1 MSDQRRTQRAGWL
14 DVAEVGGA
22 FGIRFLVIV
31 CTAFG
36 RAPARVCLRLVA
48 LYYTLFHAT
57 ARRASRDWMARIHG
71 AEHVT
76 SRMVYDHLLRFSH
89 VALDRL
95 FFVRRQ
101 IWRFETRFLGQE
113 VFKTVRAGN
122 KGVLFLGAHVGSFEA
137 IRVLAEQGS
146 VRINIVGYFRNALM
160 INTALQQ
167 LDPTSSVRIID
178 VEPGQ
183 IDFIFT
189 IKDRIDRGEHVAILA
204 DRAAPGR
211 ETVEAEFMGSPARF
225 PSGVYLLAAALR
237 CPVYLV
243 FALYREPNRYDIH
256 CELFA
261 EQVVLPRKARSEA
274 IAGYVS
280 KYAERLEHYSRLAPD
295 NWFNFY
301 DFWNTAPQGR
311 TSVLKRGGRSATY

>member
-1 MSDQRRTQRAGWL
+1 MGEPRRTKHVGWL

-31 CTAFG
+31 CTALG
-36 RAPARVCLRLVA
+36 RTPARMVLRLVA
-48 LYYTLFHAT
+48 LYYMLFNAT
-57 ARRASRDWMARIHG
+57 ARRASRDWLARIHG
-71 AEHVT
+71 SEHVT

-101 IWRFETRFLGQE
+101 LGRFETRILGEE
-113 VFKTVRAGN
+113 VFRTIRARK
-122 KGVLFLGAHVGSFEA
+122 KGVVFLGAHVGSFEA
-137 IRVLAEQGS
+137 IRVLAELHE
-146 VRINIVGYFRNALM
+146 VRVNVVGYFRNAVM

-167 LDPTSSVRIID
+167 LDPSCAVRLIEI
-178 VEPGQ
+178 EPGR
-183 IDFIFT
+183 IDFIFEV
-189 IKDRIDRGEHVAILA
+189 KDRIDRGEHVAILA
-204 DRAAPGR
+204 DRVVSGGA
-211 ETVEAEFMGSPARF
+211 TIEAEFMGSPARF
-225 PSGVYLLAAALR
+225 PSGVYQLAAALH

-243 FALYREPNRYDIH
+243 FALYREPNRYDVY
-256 CELFA
+256 CEPFA
-261 EQVVLPRKARSEA
+261 EQLVLPRKARSQA

-301 DFWNTAPQGR
+301 DFWSR
-311 TSVLKRGGRSATY
+311 

>member
-1 MSDQRRTQRAGWL
+1 MSDRRRTQHAGWL

-31 CTAFG
+31 CTALG
-36 RAPARVCLRLVA
+36 RTPARICLRLA
-48 LYYTLFHAT
+48 TLYYTLFHAT
-57 ARRASRDWMARIHG
+57 ARRASRDWLARIHG
-71 AEHVT
+71 PEHVT
-76 SRMVYDHLLRFSH
+76 RRMVYDHLLRFSH

-101 IWRFETRFLGQE
+101 MWRFETRILGEQ
-113 VFKTVRAGN
+113 VFKTIRARN
-122 KGVLFLGAHVGSFEA
+122 KGVVFLGAHVGSFEA
-137 IRVLAEQGS
+137 IRVLAELDD
-146 VRINIVGYFRNALM
+146 VRVNVVGYSRNALM

-167 LDPTSSVRIID
+167 LDPGSSVRMIE

-183 IDFIFT
+183 IGFIFAV
-189 IKDRIDRGEHVAILA
+189 KDCIDRGEHIAILA
-204 DRAAPGR
+204 DRVAPGR

-225 PSGVYLLAAALR
+225 PSGVYLLAAVLR

-243 FALYREPNRYDIH
+243 FGLYREPNRYDVH
-256 CELFA
+256 CEPFA

-301 DFWNTAPQGR
+301 DFWNTSKG
-311 TSVLKRGGRSATY
+311 TD

>member
-1 MSDQRRTQRAGWL
+1 MRKVPGVSEERRTKRVGWL

-22 FGIRFLVIV
+22 FGIRFFVIV
-31 CTAFG
+31 CTALG
-36 RAPARVCLRLVA
+36 RAPARMVLRLVA
-48 LYYTLFHAT
+48 LYYALFHAT
-57 ARRASRDWMARIHG
+57 ARRVSQDWLARIHG
-71 AEHVT
+71 SGHVT
-76 SRMVYDHLLRFSH
+76 RRMVYDHLLRFSH

-101 IWRFETRFLGQE
+101 MWRFETRILGE
-113 VFKTVRAGN
+113 PVFKTIRAR
-122 KGVLFLGAHVGSFEA
+122 KQGVIFLGAHVGSFEA
-137 IRVLAEQGS
+137 MRVLAELDD
-146 VRINIVGYFRNALM
+146 VRVNVVGYFRNALM
-160 INTALQQ
+160 INSALQQ
-167 LDPTSSVRIID
+167 LDPACSVRMID

-183 IDFIFT
+183 IDFIFAV
-189 IKDRIDRGEHVAILA
+189 KDRIDRGEHVAILA
-204 DRAAPGR
+204 DRVAPGR
-211 ETVEAEFMGSPARF
+211 QTIEAEFMGSPARF

-243 FALYREPNRYDIH
+243 FGLYREPNRYDIY

-261 EQVVLPRKARSEA
+261 KQVLLPRKARAEA

-301 DFWNTAPQGR
+301 DFWNTSNALDDQ
-311 TSVLKRGGRSATY
+311 

>member
-1 MSDQRRTQRAGWL
+1 MREQRRTKHVGWL

-31 CTAFG
+31 CTALG
-36 RAPARVCLRLVA
+36 RAPARMVLRLVA
-48 LYYTLFHAT
+48 LYYMLFHAT
-57 ARRASRDWMARIHG
+57 ARRASRDWLARIHG
-71 AEHVT
+71 SEHVT

-101 IWRFETRFLGQE
+101 MSHFEIRILGEE
-113 VFKTVRAGN
+113 VFRTIRAR
-122 KGVLFLGAHVGSFEA
+122 KQGVVFLGAHVGSFEA
-137 IRVLAEQGS
+137 TRVLAELHE
-146 VRINIVGYFRNALM
+146 VRINVVGYFRNALM

-167 LDPTSSVRIID
+167 LDPSCAVRLIEI
-178 VEPGQ
+178 EPGR
-183 IDFIFT
+183 IDFIFDV
-189 IKDRIDRGEHVAILA
+189 KDRIDRGEHVAILA
-204 DRAAPGR
+204 DRVVPGGA
-211 ETVEAEFMGSPARF
+211 TIEAEFMGSPARF
-225 PSGVYLLAAALR
+225 PSGVYLLAAALH

-243 FALYREPNRYDIH
+243 FALYREPNRYDVY
-256 CELFA
+256 CEPFA
-261 EQVVLPRKARSEA
+261 EQLVLPRKARSEA

-301 DFWNTAPQGR
+301 DFWSR
-311 TSVLKRGGRSATY
+311 